1 MKVKPIPAEY
11 VKRIKDWT
19 RANPRNYALFVI
31 GINTGL
37 RASDLVRLRLSDF
50 WNGRFKHYLI
60 IKQHKTG
67 RNVKIA
73 INQPVVEAVSLWRG
87 DNPNAPP
94 HAHLFY
100 TTKRGHGRNYEKP
113 ITPDHVGR
121 LVRQWCWWVGL
132 RDGSYGAHSLRKTRG
147 RAIYEYAAKSLGVA
161 DAWLVA
167 ANVLG
172 HKDPKVTK
180 AYIDIT
186 DEAQERIEL
195 ACAL

>member
-1 MKVKPIPAEY
+1 MKVSPIPADSIEK
-11 VKRIKDWT
+11 VKRLLD
-19 RANPRNYALFVI
+19 NPRDYALFVI

-37 RASDLVRLRLSDF
+37 RASDLTRLRLSDVT
-50 WNGRFKHYLI
+50 GRDSIL
-60 IKQHKTG
+60 IKQRKTR

-73 INQPVVEAVSLWRG
+73 INQAVSEAIERWKE

-94 HAHLFY
+94 NAYLFY
-100 TTKRGHGRNYEKP
+100 TTKRGHGRNYDKP

-121 LVRQWCWWVGL
+121 LVRQWCKAAGL
-132 RDGSYGAHSLRKTRG
+132 RGHYGAHSLRKTRG

-172 HKDPKVTK
+172 HKDPRVTK
-180 AYIDIT
+180 AYIEVTGEI
-186 DEAQERIEL
+186 QEKIEL
-195 ACAL
+195 ACSL

>member
-50 WNGRFKHYLI
+50 WNGQFKHYLI

-73 INQPVVEAVSLWRG
+73 INQPVVEAVSLWHR

-100 TTKRGHGRNYEKP
+100 TTKRGHGRNYERP
-113 ITPDHVGR
+113 IT
-121 LVRQWCWWVGL
+121 
-132 RDGSYGAHSLRKTRG
+132 KTRG

-186 DEAQERIEL
+186 DEAQEQIEL